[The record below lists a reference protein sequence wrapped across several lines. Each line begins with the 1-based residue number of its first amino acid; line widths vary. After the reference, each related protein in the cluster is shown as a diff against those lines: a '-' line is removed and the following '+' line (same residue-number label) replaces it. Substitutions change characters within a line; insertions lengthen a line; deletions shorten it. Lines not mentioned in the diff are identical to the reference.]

1 MPFHDPNA
9 PYRPQQRQ
17 RPTNTS
23 AFNYG
28 PPAPGPHY
36 PTQQPLQPPL
46 QQQQQFYQG
55 APGSGN
61 GYANQNAGGP
71 NQDFY
76 TPVHRHP
83 APHSAQPGAPSPAN
97 PLQFQP
103 QQNAYAQPRSAPV
116 QTPGFGFAQPQQQQ
130 QHQHQ
135 VAQQPD
141 FINQFAQ

>member
-1 MPFHDPNA
+1 M
-9 PYRPQQRQ
+9 
-17 RPTNTS
+17 NTG

-36 PTQQPLQPPL
+36 PSQQQQPP
-46 QQQQQFYQG
+46 QQHQQFYQN

-71 NQDFY
+71 GQDFY

-83 APHSAQPGAPSPAN
+83 APHTAQPGAGGAPSPAN

-103 QQNAYAQPRSAPV
+103 QQNSYAQQRSAPV
-116 QTPGFGFAQPQQQQ
+116 QTPGFGFAQP
-130 QHQHQ
+130 HQ
-135 VAQQPD
+135 APQQPD